1 MPPADGMG
9 MSLTIASE
17 PTSVV
22 KVPPLPATMGAVP
35 GSLGPGVKTTSSELK
50 TTVPV
55 MFSSPVTTLASDD
68 ELTAISTA
76 VNAAQRNVAYMTEA
90 PAGGFCI
97 LGAMHASV
105 KGHRHRRLLRC
116 LVATCRCACD

>member
-1 MPPADGMG
+1 MPPADGIG
-9 MSLTIASE
+9 MSLTIARE

-22 KVPPLPATMGAVP
+22 KVPPLPPTMGALPVP
-35 GSLGPGVKTTSSELK
+35 SGPGVKSTSVELK
-50 TTVPV
+50 ATVPV

-68 ELTAISTA
+68 ELTAISAA
-76 VNAAQRNVAYMTEA
+76 VNAAQRNVPYMTEA

-105 KGHRHRRLLRC
+105 KGHRHRTLLRC
-116 LVATCRCACD
+116 LAATCRCACH